1 MKTNYLTKDIH
12 IRLDEELDHLIT
24 TIAKKNSLKNSTL
37 CRTILKRELEQYLDR
52 SLVDC
57 S

>member
-12 IRLDEELDHLIT
+12 IRLDEELDALIT
-24 TIAKKNSLKNSTL
+24 KVAHKNSLKNSTL